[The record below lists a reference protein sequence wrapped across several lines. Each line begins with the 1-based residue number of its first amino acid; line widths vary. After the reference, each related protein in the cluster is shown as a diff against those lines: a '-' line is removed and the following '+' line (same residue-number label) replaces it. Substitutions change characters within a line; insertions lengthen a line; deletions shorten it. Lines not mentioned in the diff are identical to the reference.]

1 MLLKNKYVFGLLIQ
15 WYEIEMLDEHLES
28 LKQMIEDVENSENL
42 YFDFH
47 ITLEEVF
54 EKVDWIKF
62 KKTYDFSKYEES
74 VSKLTS
80 NPSWKDKLTIFNII
94 QDKIHS
100 KLTKGNIS
108 VGHLSLSEDESFYN
122 IADYRRDISW
132 KYCTDHDFI
141 CWSETDSLW
150 PKQTLEVMEGLVEF
164 VGETVPKFVVNF
176 AGRKNWDSSW
186 DQIVHPLYEK
196 VQYQDNDEWIF
207 NNEASEK
214 SYMTLERMNK
224 INDIDMSKVEVRT
237 LTEPKADG
245 SCLIFSSELLKSGV
259 TLPKSLIHHGED
271 ESMLRVAKRIM
282 GDQFVQFHVHN
293 LLRVHNRRHPKK
305 RMFILN
311 EDNPTGIC
319 TDEKKGNWWG
329 MLEEKSKF
337 NLETLFQQQKSK
349 RLEN

>member
-1 MLLKNKYVFGLLIQ
+1 MILKNKYFFGCQ
-15 WYEIEMLDEHLES
+15 VQFYELEMFQEHINS
-28 LKQMIEDVENSENL
+28 LKQMVENVENKENIT
-42 YFDFH
+42 FH
-47 ITLEEVF
+47 FLFNFQQHF
-54 EKVDWIKF
+54 EKIDWQKFYQEYGNGEQFVDGVTGFLIF
-62 KKTYDFSKYEES
+62 KNEFAKHWGQ
-74 VSKLTS
+74 L
-80 NPSWKDKLTIFNII
+80 SWEHCNII
-94 QDKIHS
+94 IEFKFD
-100 KLTKGNIS
+100 
-108 VGHLSLSEDESFYN
+108 DESFYN

-132 KYCTDHDFI
+132 QYCNDHDFI

-150 PKQTLEVMEGLVEF
+150 PKQTLEIMEGLVNA
-164 VGETVPKFVVNF
+164 VGEQFPKFVANF

-196 VQYQDNDEWIF
+196 VQYQDNEDWIF

-214 SYMTLERMNK
+214 SYMTLERMNE
-224 INDIDMSKVEVRT
+224 INNIDMSKIEVHS

-271 ESMLRVAKRIM
+271 ESMLRIAKRIM
-282 GDQFVQFHVHN
+282 GDNFVQFHIHN
-293 LLRVHNRRHPKK
+293 ILRVHNRRHPKK

-319 TDEKKGNWWG
+319 SNEKKGNWWG

>member
-1 MLLKNKYVFGLLIQ
+1 MILKNKYIFCLHCTF
-15 WYEIEMLDEHLES
+15 YELEMFQEHINS
-28 LKQMIEDVENSENL
+28 LKQMVESVKNKENVT
-42 YFDFH
+42 FH
-47 ITLEEVF
+47 FLFNFQQHFEKIDWQKFYHEYGNGEVF
-54 EKVDWIKF
+54 IDEEYGFLIFKNEFAKYWGQLAWEHCNVIIEFKF
-62 KKTYDFSKYEES
+62 D
-74 VSKLTS
+74 
-80 NPSWKDKLTIFNII
+80 
-94 QDKIHS
+94 
-100 KLTKGNIS
+100 
-108 VGHLSLSEDESFYN
+108 DEPFYN

-164 VGETVPKFVVNF
+164 VNETVPKFVVNF

-186 DQIVHPLYEK
+186 DQIVHPLYEN
-196 VQYQDNDEWIF
+196 VQYQDNEDWIF

-214 SYMTLERMNK
+214 SYMTLERMNE

-237 LTEPKADG
+237 LTDPKADG

-271 ESMLRVAKRIM
+271 ESMLRIAKKIM

-319 TDEKKGNWWG
+319 SNEKKGNWWG

-349 RLEN
+349 KMEN

>member
-1 MLLKNKYVFGLLIQ
+1 MILKNKYFFGCQ
-15 WYEIEMLDEHLES
+15 VQYYELEMFQEHINS
-28 LKQMIEDVENSENL
+28 LKQMVENVDNKENIT
-42 YFDFH
+42 FH
-47 ITLEEVF
+47 FLINFQQHF
-54 EKVDWIKF
+54 EKIDWQKF
-62 KKTYDFSKYEES
+62 YEDYGRGKFFINERYGFALWKEEFSKIYGQIPYPCKLNIEYKFSKELES
-74 VSKLTS
+74 YNEIPVEV
-80 NPSWKDKLTIFNII
+80 P
-94 QDKIHS
+94 
-100 KLTKGNIS
+100 
-108 VGHLSLSEDESFYN
+108 FYN

-132 KYCTDHDFI
+132 NNCTSHDFV

-150 PKQTLEVMEGLVEF
+150 PKQTLEVIEGLMNV
-164 VGETVPKFVVNF
+164 VGEQFPKFVANF

-214 SYMTLERMNK
+214 SYMSLERMNE
-224 INDIDMSKVEVRT
+224 INDIDMSKIEIHS

-259 TLPKSLIHHGED
+259 TLPKSLILHGED

-282 GDQFVQFHVHN
+282 GDQFIQFHIHN
-293 LLRVHNRRHPKK
+293 ILRVHNRRHPKK

-311 EDNPTGIC
+311 EDNPNGIC
-319 TDEKKGNWWG
+319 TNEKKGNWWG

-337 NLETLFQQQKSK
+337 NLETLFQQQNSK
-349 RLEN
+349 KL